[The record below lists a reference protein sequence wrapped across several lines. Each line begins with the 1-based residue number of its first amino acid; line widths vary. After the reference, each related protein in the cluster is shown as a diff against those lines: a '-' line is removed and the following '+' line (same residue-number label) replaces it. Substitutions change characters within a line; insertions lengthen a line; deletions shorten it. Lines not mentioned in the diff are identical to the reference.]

1 MGSVKQAPL
10 AACPGRGLG
19 TARLI
24 VVQASSAGVYMS
36 PRPAACLPAPHPSCS
51 HVLEVMNDPKPSVRA
66 AAIEALGRAI
76 TGALGSLS
84 PPQPSATAAG
94 EQATGG
100 PQQAQQLSSA
110 SSDSTGGVEHMLLVA
125 LEALYNGDKER
136 DVRSGVLR
144 VLLNVLQVR
153 GKWGWGTRN
162 DGCKAAAAGPELRT
176 CSPCMHGK

>member
-1 MGSVKQAPL
+1 
-10 AACPGRGLG
+10 
-19 TARLI
+19 
-24 VVQASSAGVYMS
+24 
-36 PRPAACLPAPHPSCS
+36 
-51 HVLEVMNDPKPSVRA
+51 VLEVMNDPKPSVRA

-84 PPQPSATAAG
+84 PLQPSAAAAG
-94 EQATGG
+94 EDAAGG
-100 PQQAQQLSSA
+100 PQQEQQRLSSA
-110 SSDSTGGVEHMLLVA
+110 ASDSTGGVEHMLLVA

-153 GKWGWGTRN
+153 GKWGWGRRY

-176 CSPCMHGK
+176 CSLCMHGK